1 MKLARSL
8 FVFFLVGVLLAAC
21 GPLQPPP
28 TLRPLRVEFT
38 QWWGDYTLIIAK
50 EKGFFAKYGVEVEPV
65 YYESFPESLPDLAAG
80 NIDIGLFGLGDAL
93 NVSRHANLKIIAVY
107 DDGGFDAI
115 VALPSVNAIADLRG
129 KNIGLQLGTTDE
141 LYVTE
146 MLRISGIPNT
156 EVNLVNIEPENIP
169 RRLGQDIDAGFT
181 YEPYISEALA
191 RGNKILFTSKEI
203 GTLTPDVI
211 VVRSEIAQQR
221 PNDLRAFL
229 RAWFE
234 AAKYRES
241 NEIETRRIIANYMGW
256 RLDEVTPDPNL
267 RLMTIEDNRILFGQ
281 VQSNTFRP
289 LRQTTQTNGLFL
301 ISIGS
306 LTKIPDLDIFLD
318 PSFLD

>member
-1 MKLARSL
+1 MKLARNL
-8 FVFFLVGVLLAAC
+8 FLFFLVGVLLAAC
-21 GPLQPPP
+21 GPWQPPS

-65 YYESFPESLPDLAAG
+65 YYESFPNALPDLAAG

-93 NVSRHANLKIIAVY
+93 NVSRHADLKIIAVY
-107 DDGGFDAI
+107 DDGGLDAI
-115 VALPSVNAIADLRG
+115 VAKPSIRVVADLRN

-141 LYVTE
+141 LYITE
-146 MLRISGIPNT
+146 MLRLSGIPNT
-156 EVNLVNIEPENIP
+156 EVNLVNVEPENIP
-169 RRLGQDIDAGFT
+169 SRLGQDIDAGFT
-181 YEPYISEALA
+181 YEPYISEALTS
-191 RGNKILFTSKEI
+191 GNKILFTSKDI
-203 GTLTPDVI
+203 GVLTPDVI

-234 AAKYRES
+234 AAEYRKA

-256 RLDEVTPDPNL
+256 RLEEVTPDPNL
-267 RLMTIEDNRILFGQ
+267 RLITLEDNRIFFGQ
-281 VQSNTFRP
+281 VQSSTFRP
-289 LRQTTQTNGLFL
+289 LRQTTQANGLFL

-306 LTKIPDLDIFLD
+306 LTKIPNLNAFLD